1 LCEHLND
8 EGLAMD
14 CGLNFNDPTASSNF
28 LGRNSEVVNRFD
40 MGSLPTGL
48 PVTAADSPSIEF
60 EAYAAAVRRRLG
72 AVDSLEQILA
82 ERVVIA
88 SWNLWVATREELLW
102 LKAEASIEAG
112 DELLRATFDA
122 VRRDV
127 VRAERSLDR
136 AIEGLERVRQL
147 TREPAADEPRT
158 PSRAARTLA
167 RPPVEAAEE
176 GEAAVPKADDD
187 TCTEVEGAW
196 SDRLVFD
203 ADISEASPV
212 VKGTWVTVTQVVSR
226 VVDGWSW
233 AEILRG
239 YPELSEA
246 DIRACLDY
254 SVDEM
259 QGPAL

>member
-1 LCEHLND
+1 
-8 EGLAMD
+8 MD
-14 CGLNFNDPTASSNF
+14 CGLNFNDPTANCNF
-28 LGRNSEVVNRFD
+28 LGRNSEGMNRFD
-40 MGSLPTGL
+40 GGSLPAGL
-48 PVTAADSPSIEF
+48 PDTTADSPSIEF

-72 AVDSLEQILA
+72 AIDSLEQILA

-112 DELLRATFDA
+112 DDLLRATFDA

-147 TREPAADEPRT
+147 TREPVVADEPRT

-176 GEAAVPKADDD
+176 CEGETAEPKADDD

-259 QGPAL
+259 QGPTL